1 MKTYFRQKL
10 FSIKRHSLVDSS
22 SKNSL
27 PPVQVS
33 LMVIA
38 VSNQTKSFPFSSFIF
53 RSRTL
58 FVKLW
63 TNLSWA
69 IYDSLPVP
77 SQPPK
82 GLPAVASAPNAACA
96 LFPKNPQIRDCLHSK
111 GFCCFVACTESAHC
125 SYMQRLPNKV
135 FIMGAPICLLL
146 LSRKDTR
153 IWNPH
158 RVRMFRSKLMQEGN
172 LGSIECGE

>member
-1 MKTYFRQKL
+1 M
-10 FSIKRHSLVDSS
+10 
-22 SKNSL
+22 
-27 PPVQVS
+27 QVS
-33 LMVIA
+33 LTVIA

-135 FIMGAPICLLL
+135 FIMGAQISLFFPFLTFLAKIQLE
-146 LSRKDTR
+146 S
-153 IWNPH
+153 
-158 RVRMFRSKLMQEGN
+158 SKSKMQQLRN
-172 LGSIECGE
+172 CGSIERGEQQEGAELVVPGGRKFAAN